1 MEAEASG
8 AMIRYTLALLL
19 MLLPASA
26 SAETLTGVASVIDG
40 DTLEIHGQR
49 IRLHGIDAPESSQ
62 TCNDATAKPYRC
74 GQKAALA
81 LAGQID
87 GQPVTCDG
95 RDVDRYGRLVA
106 VCFAG
111 SQDLNAWLVTSGLAV
126 AYRKYSLDYVDQEAT
141 AQAARIGLW
150 AGSFVMPWD
159 FRRGQGAATPSN
171 DNQPAAGQCLIK
183 GNISSKGERI
193 YHVPGGSYY
202 DRTKI
207 DEAKGERWFCSEAE
221 AIAAGWRRAKK

>member
-1 MEAEASG
+1 MLFRHQITLQLLVIPLAIYSASF
-8 AMIRYTLALLL
+8 
-19 MLLPASA
+19 A

-40 DTLEIHGQR
+40 DTIEIHGQR
-49 IRLHGIDAPESSQ
+49 IRLHGIDAPESGQ
-62 TCNDATAKPYRC
+62 LCNDAMAKPYRC

-87 GQPVTCDG
+87 GRSVACEG

-106 VCFAG
+106 VCFLG
-111 SQDLNAWLVTSGLAV
+111 SQDLNAWLVVNGLAV
-126 AYRKYSLDYVDQEAT
+126 AYRKYSLDYVGQEAT
-141 AQAARIGLW
+141 AQAAKVGLW

-159 FRRGQGAATPSN
+159 FRRGLGASTPSN
-171 DNQPAAGQCLIK
+171 DNQPATGQCLIK
-183 GNISSKGERI
+183 GNISNKGERI

-207 DEAKGERWFCSEAE
+207 DESKGERWFCSEAE
-221 AIAAGWRRAKK
+221 AVAAGWRRAKR